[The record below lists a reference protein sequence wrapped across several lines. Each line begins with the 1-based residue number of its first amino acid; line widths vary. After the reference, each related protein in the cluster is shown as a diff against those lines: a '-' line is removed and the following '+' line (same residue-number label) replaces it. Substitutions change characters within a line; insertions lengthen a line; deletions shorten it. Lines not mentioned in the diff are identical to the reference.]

1 VWRQARRG
9 QQEAAGGGHGDEQGE
24 AVRHG
29 NEQGAGIGHGDQQ
42 GAGMGRGAGADER
55 GTGMS
60 LIEARDVV
68 LSFGQT
74 PALRG
79 ADLAVQ
85 AGEILAIMGP
95 SGSGKSTLLHCLAG
109 ILVPEEGE
117 IWFDGHRLDTMSETG
132 RSGLRRD
139 RFGFVFQFGQ
149 LVAELPVL
157 ENVALPLLLGG
168 RGRRAAVAAAEEWLP
183 RLGLDGLGHRLPGEL
198 AGGQGQRAAIARAL
212 IAGPRLVF
220 ADEPTGSLDS
230 VAADEVMELLVTTA
244 KDERIGIVVVT
255 HEPRVAAYADRR
267 VTVRDGR
274 VVQPA
279 AVP

>member
-1 VWRQARRG
+1 MS
-9 QQEAAGGGHGDEQGE
+9 GDT
-24 AVRHG
+24 RLLT
-29 NEQGAGIGHGDQQ
+29 
-42 GAGMGRGAGADER
+42 GRGLR
-55 GTGMS
+55 K
-60 LIEARDVV
+60 
-68 LSFGQT
+68 SFGAT

-79 ADLAVQ
+79 MDLSVDAGEVLAV
-85 AGEILAIMGP
+85 MGP

-109 ILVPEEGE
+109 ILTPDAGE
-117 IWFDGHRLDTMSETG
+117 VTFDGRRVDQLPDRE
-132 RSGLRRD
+132 RSRLRRAE
-139 RFGFVFQFGQ
+139 FGFVFQFGQ
-149 LVAELPVL
+149 LVPELPVL

-183 RLGLDGLGHRLPGEL
+183 RLGLDGLGRRLPGEL

-244 KDERIGIVVVT
+244 REERIGVVVVT

-267 VTVRDGR
+267 VTMRDGR

>member
-1 VWRQARRG
+1 MS
-9 QQEAAGGGHGDEQGE
+9 GDT
-24 AVRHG
+24 RLLT
-29 NEQGAGIGHGDQQ
+29 
-42 GAGMGRGAGADER
+42 GRGLR
-55 GTGMS
+55 K
-60 LIEARDVV
+60 
-68 LSFGQT
+68 SFGPT

-79 ADLAVQ
+79 MDLSVDAGEVLAV
-85 AGEILAIMGP
+85 MGP

-109 ILVPEEGE
+109 ILTPDAGE
-117 IWFDGHRLDTMSETG
+117 VTFDGRRVDQLPDRE
-132 RSGLRRD
+132 RSRLRRAE
-139 RFGFVFQFGQ
+139 FGFVFQFGQ
-149 LVAELPVL
+149 LVPELPVL

-183 RLGLDGLGHRLPGEL
+183 RLGLDGLGRRLPGEL

-244 KDERIGIVVVT
+244 REERSGVVVVT

-267 VTVRDGR
+267 VTMRDGR